1 MTGPSGDPQGAPRTG
16 QDPAAGPDPQADAMT
31 PDSGDRYSAEQPWSW
46 AQVTSPPQ
54 PPSEPSPPV
63 DGESYSPPVEGESY
77 SPPAFATPPPGQGQ
91 VSQRGW
97 RAPGYTELKV
107 LGFGGFG
114 EVVMARHD
122 ISGIQVAIKYLR
134 RSLLDNPGFAEMFR
148 AEARVLASLQDR
160 NVVRLYEYIEEPAGA
175 AIVMELIDGVSLR
188 QILSRQGG
196 TSAEAALVVLQGS
209 LLGLAAVHQRGVV
222 HRDYKPENVLVG
234 GDGVS
239 KLTDFG
245 IAARAGDR
253 PMPAGTLAYAP
264 PEQLAGGRATP
275 ATDVYA
281 ATATFYECLTGR
293 PPFTGDTA
301 EALLWQHTSQP
312 VPLDPVPV
320 PLRPM
325 VAAGMAKNPSA
336 RPPDAASFVAGLN
349 AAAAGAYGP
358 DWESRGRSHL
368 AEAAL
373 LLAALWPSGGAPAVA
388 GQAVQHV
395 GLSGGQPSQNY
406 QPTQNYQAT
415 QNYQPSQNAQA
426 SQSYQG
432 QPHQGQPYQVSREP
446 ERARHLG
453 NLKHLSR
460 LRLALTAVGAAVVAA
475 AVALVVI
482 APWKSPPPVLKP
494 AGLVLDAAT
503 TTSVAIRW
511 SSPATGPEPTVYKI
525 LRNGQPVGQVPGTTT
540 YFRETGL
547 PPATTFRFQV
557 FAVRGNKRS
566 PRSSVLTVATVTPP
580 VSAGVLDQAWN
591 VHWKVLSASS
601 NANAKV
607 GQTWSDSWTFTPACA
622 AVSCNVSV
630 AGSLNGTPFT
640 TASLTHSG
648 ASYSGNTTVGGY
660 CTGSSGKIKLTDTMQ
675 IQLQVQGAKV
685 ESGSWTATSWT
696 GSVTLH
702 IPAAS
707 NATLN
712 CSAAT
717 VQMDISGTP

>member
-1 MTGPSGDPQGAPRTG
+1 
-16 QDPAAGPDPQADAMT
+16 MT
-31 PDSGDRYSAEQPWSW
+31 PDYGDRNSPDQPWTW
-46 AQVTSPPQ
+46 AQVTSAAQ
-54 PPSEPSPPV
+54 RSNEPSPPV

-77 SPPAFATPPPGQGQ
+77 SPPVSVTPPPGQQ
-91 VSQRGW
+91 QASRPGW

-107 LGFGGFG
+107 LGSGGFG
-114 EVVMARHD
+114 EVVLARHD

-134 RSLLDNPGFAEMFR
+134 RSLLEDRQFADMFR
-148 AEARVLASLQDR
+148 AEARVLASLQDPH
-160 NVVRLYEYIEEPAGA
+160 VVRLYEYLETPDGA
-175 AIVMELIDGVSLR
+175 AIVMELVDGVSLR
-188 QILSRQGG
+188 QILARQGR

-209 LLGLAAVHQRGVV
+209 LLGLAAVHQRGIV

-245 IAARAGDR
+245 IAARTGDR
-253 PMPAGTLAYAP
+253 VLPAGTLAYAP
-264 PEQLAGGRATP
+264 PEQLAGGPATP

-281 ATATFYECLTGR
+281 ATATFYECLIGH

-320 PLRPM
+320 PLRPV
-325 VAAGMAKNPSA
+325 VAAGMAKNPAA
-336 RPPDAASFVAGLN
+336 RPPDAATFVAGLN

-358 DWESRGRSHL
+358 DWENRGRSHL

-373 LLAALWPSGGAPAVA
+373 LLAALWPSGGAAAVGGHAVA
-388 GQAVQHV
+388 HV
-395 GLSGGQPSQNY
+395 GLSGGGQAPQNY
-406 QPTQNYQAT
+406 QPTQNF
-415 QNYQPSQNAQA
+415 QPSQNAQP
-426 SQSYQG
+426 SQPYQG
-432 QPHQGQPYQVSREP
+432 QPSQVSP
-446 ERARHLG
+446 ESEHVWHLEHVRHLEH
-453 NLKHLSR
+453 LKHLRR
-460 LRLALTAVGAAVVAA
+460 LRLALTGVGAVVVAA

-511 SSPATGPEPTVYKI
+511 AGPATGPAPTVYKI

-557 FAVRGNKRS
+557 FAVRGNKKS
-566 PRSSVLTVATVTPP
+566 PRSAVLTVATVTPP
-580 VSAGVLDQAWN
+580 VSAGVLDQRWT

-607 GQTWSDSWTFTPACA
+607 GQTWTDNWTFTPACQA
-622 AVSCNVSV
+622 ASCNVSV
-630 AGSLNGTPFT
+630 AGSLNGNTFSP
-640 TASLTHSG
+640 ASLSHSG
-648 ASYSGNTTVGGY
+648 AAYSGNTTVGGS
-660 CTGSSGKIKLTDTMQ
+660 CDSSSGGKIQLTDTMQ
-675 IQLQVQGAKV
+675 IQLQVKGAKV
-685 ESGSWTATSWT
+685 VAGAWTATSWT

-707 NATLN
+707 NATFN

-717 VQMDISGTP
+717 VQMNISGSS

>member
-1 MTGPSGDPQGAPRTG
+1 MAGPSGDAQGTPRGG
-16 QDPAAGPDPQADAMT
+16 QDPAPSPDPQADAMT
-31 PDSGDRYSAEQPWSW
+31 PDYGDRYSPDQPWSW

-54 PPSEPSPPV
+54 SPNEPSL
-63 DGESYSPPVEGESY
+63 PVEGESY
-77 SPPAFATPPPGQGQ
+77 SPPVSAAPPPGQGQ
-91 VSQRGW
+91 VPAGDW
-97 RAPGYTELKV
+97 RAPGYTQVRV
-107 LGFGGFG
+107 LGSGGFG
-114 EVVMARHD
+114 EVVLARHD
-122 ISGIQVAIKYLR
+122 ISGIQVAVKYLR
-134 RSLLDNPGFAEMFR
+134 RGLLDDPAFAEMFR
-148 AEARVLASLQDR
+148 AEARVLASLRDPH
-160 NVVRLYEYIEEPAGA
+160 VVRLYEYIETPDGA
-175 AIVMELIDGVSLR
+175 AIVMELVNGVSLR
-188 QILSRQGG
+188 QILARQGR

-209 LLGLAAVHQRGVV
+209 LLGLAAAHQRGVV

-245 IAARAGDR
+245 IAARTGGR
-253 PMPAGTLAYAP
+253 PVPAGTLAYAP
-264 PEQLAGGRATP
+264 PEQLAGGPATP
-275 ATDVYA
+275 ASDVYA
-281 ATATFYECLTGR
+281 AAATFYECLAGR
-293 PPFTGDTA
+293 PPFAGDTA

-312 VPLDPVPV
+312 VPLEPVPV

-388 GQAVQHV
+388 GHAVQQV

-406 QPTQNYQAT
+406 QNYQQT
-415 QNYQPSQNAQA
+415 QNYQPSQNAQP
-426 SQSYQG
+426 SQPYQG
-432 QPHQGQPYQVSREP
+432 QPSQASP
-446 ERARHLG
+446 ESAHLEHVRHLEH
-453 NLKHLSR
+453 LKHLRR
-460 LRLALTAVGAAVVAA
+460 LRLALTGVGAVVVAA

-494 AGLVLDAAT
+494 TGLVLDAST

-511 SSPATGPEPTVYKI
+511 AAPATGPEPTVYKI

-540 YFRETGL
+540 YFRESGL

-557 FAVRGNKRS
+557 FAVRGNKKS
-566 PRSSVLTVATVTPP
+566 LKSSVLTVATVTPP
-580 VSAGVLDQAWN
+580 VSAGVLDQGWN

-630 AGSLNGTPFT
+630 AGSLNGTTFT
-640 TASLTHSG
+640 TASLTHAG
-648 ASYSGNTTVGGY
+648 GNYSGNTTVTGY
-660 CTGSSGKIKLTDTMQ
+660 CTGSSGKIKLTDNMQ
-675 IQLQVQGAKV
+675 IQLQVMGAKV

-717 VQMDISGTP
+717 VQMNISGTP